1 MTIPATRAVFD
12 TNVLVSGH
20 FWKGPPYRCLVAV
33 EAGLV
38 SLVLSDSITSEL
50 RDKLIDKFHVSPAEA
65 DALVAHLEA
74 QAENISVGGRS
85 GWVKQDPDD
94 DKFIDVALTAGVT
107 TIVSGDHHLL
117 DLGNVEGVDIITARQ
132 FLGRLPAIPDD
143 ADRPTH

>member
-1 MTIPATRAVFD
+1 
-12 TNVLVSGH
+12 
-20 FWKGPPYRCLVAV
+20 
-33 EAGLV
+33 LV

-65 DALVAHLEA
+65 DALVAHLKA
-74 QAENISVGGRS
+74 HAENISVGGRS